1 MRAFIQSFTNHSA
14 HITYTIRGSTAQS
27 NLDGPSTIQPS
38 QPANRLPV
46 QTGSHVEGPVAR
58 FKHGLED
65 DDESEKEAKK
75 TRVEGD
81 EFIDGDED
89 AEWHDSDVNMDMD
102 ADETSPTPLARGS
115 KRIAEGDS
123 DEGFESSR
131 GARKDKRARKNIK
144 GKESNL
150 GGRASSEA
158 SRGKKRDRTEASSGA
173 GGDGLLVDDEDDG
186 HSRATRR
193 RRVTSNPKAS
203 KKTSHSLSRK
213 RGRETSSP
221 GSDGSDSPSRRAARH
236 KRGKRVVQASTTTD
250 EDGDTVSTD
259 PLCLGRRIGEEWHVG
274 NVWYK
279 VGPNGQRLRRANV
292 KSRQPAFHMVSHSWL
307 SS

>member
-14 HITYTIRGSTAQS
+14 HITYMIRGSTAQS

-65 DDESEKEAKK
+65 DDEFEKEAKK

-89 AEWHDSDVNMDMD
+89 AEW
-102 ADETSPTPLARGS
+102 R
-115 KRIAEGDS
+115 
-123 DEGFESSR
+123 
-131 GARKDKRARKNIK
+131 
-144 GKESNL
+144 
-150 GGRASSEA
+150 
-158 SRGKKRDRTEASSGA
+158 
-173 GGDGLLVDDEDDG
+173 
-186 HSRATRR
+186 
-193 RRVTSNPKAS
+193 
-203 KKTSHSLSRK
+203 
-213 RGRETSSP
+213 
-221 GSDGSDSPSRRAARH
+221 GSDSPSRRAARH